1 MAHVISHFWSSTWLA
16 FKEKLEL
23 VRACLELFVFY
34 AKRDIKHQLKE
45 ISGFL
50 IFIEDP

>member
-1 MAHVISHFWSSTWLA
+1 MAHVISHFWNSTWLA
-16 FKEKLEL
+16 CKGKLEL
-23 VRACLELFVFY
+23 ARACLELFVFY
-34 AKRDIKHQLKE
+34 AKWDVKYQLKE